1 MIRQIAKGMLTTLSI
16 DPNDSVIVIHRDEK
30 RRSTAKRRHL
40 RRQAKIRERSRYL
53 KNDVG
58 DPLAGDDGDE
68 PANSPSENKY
78 TNEVLSM
85 AAPIANWWGDITGG
99 IFLGDHAH
107 LYDMWKVRRIC
118 VP

>member
-16 DPNDSVIVIHRDEK
+16 NPNDSVLVIHRGEK

-40 RRQAKIRERSRYL
+40 RRQAKIRERL
-53 KNDVG
+53 KNNVDA
-58 DPLAGDDGDE
+58 DDECEETAG
-68 PANSPSENKY
+68 SPSEKY
-78 TNEVLSM
+78 TNETLAM
-85 AAPIANWWGDITGG
+85 TAPIANWWGDITGG
-99 IFLGDHAH
+99 IFLGEHAH

>member
-1 MIRQIAKGMLTTLSI
+1 MIRQLAKGMITTLSI
-16 DPNDSVIVIHRDEK
+16 DPNDSVIVIHRGEK

-53 KNDVG
+53 KNNVD
-58 DPLAGDDGDE
+58 ADDECDE
-68 PANSPSENKY
+68 TAANSEKKY
-78 TNEVLSM
+78 TNETLTM
-85 AAPIANWWGDITGG
+85 AAPREAWGDDITGG
-99 IFLGDHAH
+99 IFLGEHAH

>member
-16 DPNDSVIVIHRDEK
+16 DPNDSVIVIHCGEK

-40 RRQAKIRERSRYL
+40 RRQAKIRERL
-53 KNDVG
+53 KNNVDA
-58 DPLAGDDGDE
+58 DDECEEIAG
-68 PANSPSENKY
+68 SPSEKY
-78 TNEVLSM
+78 TNETLAM

-99 IFLGDHAH
+99 IFLGEHAH

>member
-1 MIRQIAKGMLTTLSI
+1 MIRQFAKGMLTTLSI
-16 DPNDSVIVIHRDEK
+16 DPNDSVIVIHRTEK

-68 PANSPSENKY
+68 TTENKY
-78 TNEVLSM
+78 TNETLAM
-85 AAPIANWWGDITGG
+85 AAPIETWGDDITGG
-99 IFLGDHAH
+99 IFLGEHAH
-107 LYDMWKVRRIC
+107 LYDMWKVKRI
-118 VP
+118 VVL